1 LSSSLLRN
9 RDDFSAGRMESVG
22 QTRRP
27 LELFSVAKD
36 YSLIASLPKN
46 STSLALQAVA
56 GGADAVMLN
65 IDGDESS
72 SPSHFGS
79 YDLHDAYINDVI
91 STVSVP
97 CGLFIGGAR
106 LLTEEYWERIMSS
119 DFGFV
124 EMYAHQMPTFVLS
137 DRRVKKVTAV
147 STGYILEQVKQL
159 SEMEGVEALDVAT
172 VPHQSRGAPFSVL
185 DYATLGVIAKLSAKP
200 VLLRTQK
207 KLTREDVSNVVALG
221 VKGLVIDPC
230 ILSGTDEAYGSEIS
244 EYAPERPSLRLNGES
259 HSSADPPS

>member
-1 LSSSLLRN
+1 LSTSLLRN
-9 RDDFSAGRMESVG
+9 TTNFSSGRMETIG

-27 LELFSVAKD
+27 LELLSVAKE
-36 YSLIASLPKN
+36 YTVIASLPKN
-46 STSLALQAVA
+46 STSLALQAVD
-56 GGADAVMLN
+56 GGADAIMLN
-65 IDGDESS
+65 VDGDESS

-106 LLTEEYWERIMSS
+106 LLTEDYWERIMSS
-119 DFGFV
+119 AFSFV

-137 DRRVKKVTAV
+137 DARVRKVTAI

-185 DYATLGVIAKLSAKP
+185 DYATLGVIAKLSVKP

-207 KLTREDVSNVVALG
+207 KLTRGDISNVMSLG
-221 VKGLVIDPC
+221 VKGLVVDSC
-230 ILSGTDEAYGSEIS
+230 ILSGTDEAYKDEIAS
-244 EYAPERPSLRLNGES
+244 LSPSGRLAEEQ
-259 HSSADPPS
+259 